1 MYLQSE
7 AISFTLQNQINP
19 QVIELSFLLF
29 KGMNTIKFKGSLP
42 LVHVGSRKYLLPN
55 EILHLESD
63 LNYTQILLTSGKKI
77 LSSTTLKTIESRL
90 LPFKNFVRINRQS
103 IVNLDLVE
111 KIEDQTLFLP
121 GERKIIFSRR
131 REKAWRNSWI

>member
-1 MYLQSE
+1 MANNLK
-7 AISFTLQNQINP
+7 IHL
-19 QVIELSFLLF
+19 
-29 KGMNTIKFKGSLP
+29 
-42 LVHVGSRKYLLPN
+42 GSRTFIDPQ

-63 LNYTQILLTSGKKI
+63 INYTRILLSNGKKI

-90 LPFKNFVRINRQS
+90 MPFKNFVRINRQS
-103 IVNLDLVE
+103 VVNLDLVE
-111 KIEDQTLFLP
+111 KIENQTLFLP